1 MSEEHYEQFGTA
13 GIEKFLK
20 LHFVP
25 EGLNENPSG
34 GMLISTTDAEG
45 KIAIVHTS
53 GITSD
58 RERHGITNDYVTPE
72 GLNINTC
79 QPQSMIYAGTCTMK
93 SSAKPGCCSAW
104 EQCWLLFAEVTIQ
117 SDTGC

>member
-1 MSEEHYEQFGTA
+1 M
-13 GIEKFLK
+13 
-20 LHFVP
+20 P
-25 EGLNENPSG
+25 EGLNANPSS
-34 GMLISTTDAEG
+34 GMLVSTTDAES
-45 KIAIVHTS
+45 KISVVL
-53 GITSD
+53 TSD
-58 RERHGITNDYVTPE
+58 RERHGITSDYVTPE

-79 QPQSMIYAGTCTMK
+79 QPQSMIYADTCTMK